1 MEKTVKVFVNLERK
15 EVTIQVIYREKIFD
29 NPAKRFLIDSD
40 CGGFSCVEIRNGK
53 YYYVNYLRD
62 RDVLGNFVYGSEK
75 AIEEKLLDEEEA
87 KKLIRET
94 IKSHYE

>member
-15 EVTIQVIYREKIFD
+15 EVTIQLIYREKIFD
-29 NPAKRFLIDSD
+29 NPAKRFVIESD

-53 YYYVNYLRD
+53 YYYVNYLRE
-62 RDVLGNFVYGSEK
+62 RDVLGNYVYGSEK

-94 IKSHYE
+94 VKSHYE

>member
-1 MEKTVKVFVNLERK
+1 MEKTVKMFVNLERK

-29 NPAKRFLIDSD
+29 NPAKRFIIDSD
-40 CGGFSCVEIRNGK
+40 YGGFSCIEIRNGK

-62 RDVLGNFVYGSEK
+62 RNILGNYVYGSEK
-75 AIEEKLLDEEEA
+75 PIEEKLLDEEEA